1 MTSGAAHLM
10 GNLVPSDAVYSSS
23 MTNLARPKSAT
34 FIACLSPT
42 RQFRAAWRYEH
53 KYTAGGNEVGAKMGV
68 LCKLY
73 TKLWTDPG
81 FNLVNKCNT
90 GFRLTVHANGVH
102 LSVLTRS
109 LWIKPLASRYFMAEQ
124 TWVAMSRITS
134 FFSISSFR

>member
-1 MTSGAAHLM
+1 M

-53 KYTAGGNEVGAKMGV
+53 NYTAGGIGVGAKMEV

-81 FNLVNKCNT
+81 FNLVNT
-90 GFRLTVHANGVH
+90 GFRLTFHADGIY
-102 LSVLTRS
+102 LSACLCS
-109 LWIKPLASRYFMAEQ
+109 PGLCG
-124 TWVAMSRITS
+124 
-134 FFSISSFR
+134 